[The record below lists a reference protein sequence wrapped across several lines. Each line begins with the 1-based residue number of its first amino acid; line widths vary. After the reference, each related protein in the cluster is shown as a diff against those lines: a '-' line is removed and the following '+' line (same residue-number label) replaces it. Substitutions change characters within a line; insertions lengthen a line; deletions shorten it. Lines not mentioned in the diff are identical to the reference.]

1 MSTLDRTSASSE
13 RGIGFQAAGFAVVG
27 CASVA
32 ILQTGSESWAYQS
45 FETAATRLYWAFVV
59 PLAALFDW
67 GRKMFETRKAI
78 REAAIERA
86 IQKGVKKGIQKEFQQ
101 ELQREVQR
109 GVQKEVQ
116 KEVQKAVQKEVQKAV
131 QNERRR
137 IVASWEQLRGLSRE
151 EIADR
156 ISQVGP
162 DSGVS
167 AS

>member
-1 MSTLDRTSASSE
+1 MSTLDRTNASSE

-67 GRKMFETRKAI
+67 GRKMFETREAI
-78 REAAIERA
+78 RKAAVEKA
-86 IQKGVKKGIQKEFQQ
+86 IQKAVRKAVKK
-101 ELQREVQR
+101 
-109 GVQKEVQ
+109 
-116 KEVQKAVQKEVQKAV
+116 AVE
-131 QNERRR
+131 NEHKR

-151 EIADR
+151 EVADR
-156 ISQVGP
+156 ISQVDPG
-162 DSGVS
+162 SGVN

>member
-1 MSTLDRTSASSE
+1 MRPLAVYLHVQWFMNRSDKTNDSSE
-13 RGIGFQAAGFAVVG
+13 RGIGFQAVGFAVVG

-32 ILQTGSESWAYQS
+32 ILQFGSESSSWAYQS

-86 IQKGVKKGIQKEFQQ
+86 IE
-101 ELQREVQR
+101 
-109 GVQKEVQ
+109 
-116 KEVQKAVQKEVQKAV
+116 KAVRKAV
-131 QNERRR
+131 GKAVEQAVENERSR
-137 IVASWEQLRGLSRE
+137 IVASWEQLRRLSRE

-156 ISQVGP
+156 ISQVDPG
-162 DSGVS
+162 SGVN

>member
-109 GVQKEVQ
+109 EIQ

>member
-1 MSTLDRTSASSE
+1 MSTLDRTNASSE

-67 GRKMFETRKAI
+67 GRKMFETREAI
-78 REAAIERA
+78 RKAAVEKA
-86 IQKGVKKGIQKEFQQ
+86 IQKAVKK
-101 ELQREVQR
+101 
-109 GVQKEVQ
+109 
-116 KEVQKAVQKEVQKAV
+116 AVE
-131 QNERRR
+131 NEHKR
-137 IVASWEQLRGLSRE
+137 IVASWEQLRGLSQE

>member
-1 MSTLDRTSASSE
+1 MRPLATYLHVQWSMNTSDKTNDSSE
-13 RGIGFQAAGFAVVG
+13 RGIGFQAVGFAVVG

-32 ILQTGSESWAYQS
+32 ILQFGSESGSWAYQS

-86 IQKGVKKGIQKEFQQ
+86 IEKGVRKVVGQ
-101 ELQREVQR
+101 
-109 GVQKEVQ
+109 
-116 KEVQKAVQKEVQKAV
+116 AVEQAV
-131 QNERRR
+131 ENERRR
-137 IVASWEQLRGLSRE
+137 IWEQLRGLSPE

-162 DSGVS
+162 DSGVN

>member
-1 MSTLDRTSASSE
+1 MSTLNKTNDSSE
-13 RGIGFQAAGFAVVG
+13 RGIGFQAVGFAVVG

-32 ILQTGSESWAYQS
+32 ILQIGSESWAYQS

-78 REAAIERA
+78 RDA
-86 IQKGVKKGIQKEFQQ
+86 VFKKAVQ
-101 ELQREVQR
+101 E
-109 GVQKEVQ
+109 
-116 KEVQKAVQKEVQKAV
+116 EVQKAVE
-131 QNERRR
+131 NERKR
-137 IVASWEQLRGLSRE
+137 IAASWEQLRELSRE
-151 EIADR
+151 EFADR

-162 DSGVS
+162 SSGVN

>member
-1 MSTLDRTSASSE
+1 MSTLDRTNASSE

-67 GRKMFETRKAI
+67 GRKMFETREAI
-78 REAAIERA
+78 RKAAVEKA
-86 IQKGVKKGIQKEFQQ
+86 IQKAVKK
-101 ELQREVQR
+101 
-109 GVQKEVQ
+109 
-116 KEVQKAVQKEVQKAV
+116 AVE
-131 QNERRR
+131 NEHKR

>member
-1 MSTLDRTSASSE
+1 MSTLDRTNASSE

-67 GRKMFETRKAI
+67 GRKMFETREAI
-78 REAAIERA
+78 RKAAVEKA
-86 IQKGVKKGIQKEFQQ
+86 IQKAVKK
-101 ELQREVQR
+101 
-109 GVQKEVQ
+109 
-116 KEVQKAVQKEVQKAV
+116 AVE
-131 QNERRR
+131 NEHKR

-151 EIADR
+151 EVADR
-156 ISQVGP
+156 ISQVDPG
-162 DSGVS
+162 SGVN

>member
-86 IQKGVKKGIQKEFQQ
+86 IQKEFQQ

-109 GVQKEVQ
+109 GVQREIQ

>member
-1 MSTLDRTSASSE
+1 MSTLDRTNASSE

-67 GRKMFETRKAI
+67 GRKMFETREAI
-78 REAAIERA
+78 RKAAVEKA
-86 IQKGVKKGIQKEFQQ
+86 IQKAVE
-101 ELQREVQR
+101 
-109 GVQKEVQ
+109 
-116 KEVQKAVQKEVQKAV
+116 KAVK
-131 QNERRR
+131 NEHKR
-137 IVASWEQLRGLSRE
+137 IVASWEQLRGLSQE
-151 EIADR
+151 EVADR
-156 ISQVGP
+156 ISRVDPG
-162 DSGVS
+162 SGVN